1 MKNKKDSRVN
11 WCESIL
17 LDFKGEKGKK
27 KTKKKSIKRRN
38 LAAKEIYYSEKKGS
52 EQKLVTNYYLH
63 I

>member
-1 MKNKKDSRVN
+1 MN

-38 LAAKEIYYSEKKGS
+38 LAAKEIYYSEKKRP
-52 EQKLVTNYYLH
+52 EQKLVTN
-63 I
+63 